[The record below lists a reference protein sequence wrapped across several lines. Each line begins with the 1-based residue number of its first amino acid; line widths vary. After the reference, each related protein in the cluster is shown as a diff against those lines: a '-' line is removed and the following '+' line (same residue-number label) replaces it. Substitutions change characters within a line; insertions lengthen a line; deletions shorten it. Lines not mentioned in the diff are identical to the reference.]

1 MKYFVPWRAVWKE
14 GSVTHACRMV
24 FDGSQ
29 AMKGGCSLNIL
40 LPKGMNRMLRCVKAL
55 RKKNLAKFIHL
66 EIFDCDRMR
75 LT

>member
-1 MKYFVPWRAVWKE
+1 
-14 GSVTHACRMV
+14 
-24 FDGSQ
+24 
-29 AMKGGCSLNIL
+29 
-40 LPKGMNRMLRCVKAL
+40 MNRERRYNAEEATQMLLLDEDESDDDNDDLLRCVKAL